1 MKCARH
7 RSMTAM
13 VSHAFMVVP
22 AWMGTKSMRAVARQ
36 VGREIC
42 ARRISKIALP
52 AERVPG
58 TATAWTESD
67 RTIARACLGG
77 VALSAALRQIGV

>member
-1 MKCARH
+1 
-7 RSMTAM
+7 
-13 VSHAFMVVP
+13 
-22 AWMGTKSMRAVARQ
+22 MGTKSMRAAARQ

-52 AERVPG
+52 AERALG

-67 RTIARACLGG
+67 RTAARACSGG
-77 VALSAALRQIGV
+77 MALSAASRKIGV